1 MGGGRWEV
9 GGRRYIGGGRHAGR
23 RRESGLVV
31 YAVML
36 QGAAAA
42 GLLKLVSA
50 TLIWVS

>member
-1 MGGGRWEV
+1 VGGGRWEV
-9 GGRRYIGGGRHAGR
+9 GGRRYIGGGR